1 MCSVKCLVLQTV
13 SVWYQSGFVQNNRQ
27 WRLLICCGEFLCYV
41 FFCVLPSVVYVLCSV
56 VVYLVSGT
64 KVVLCQTIVN
74 GVGGDG
80 DLA

>member
-1 MCSVKCLVLQTV
+1 MLCSVVV
-13 SVWYQSGFVQNNRQ
+13 VMR
-27 WRLLICCGEFLCYV
+27 FLCYV
-41 FFCVLPSVVYVLCSV
+41 LCVLCSV
-56 VVYLVSGT
+56 VVYLVSGM